1 LARDVLLETKKEY
14 FIMGRPH
21 VVVLGGGFAGLE
33 TVFNLRHRLGDKVN
47 LSLVS
52 DRGYFL
58 FKPNMIYI
66 PFGEDP
72 EKQKIYLDPPM
83 RKKLIDFVEQEV
95 KEIDVRRGKVMLRD
109 FDMPYDY
116 LVLATG
122 AAMQPAEIPGLADNA
137 ITVWTPGEMLRLREA
152 YQKLCEKAQQK
163 QRQHILFVLPPN
175 NGYAGP
181 LYEMA
186 MMTDTWLREQGV
198 RDSVDITW
206 TTFEEQYLQ
215 AFGPRSH
222 EVVAADFVERSI
234 TGLTGH
240 AVDHVVPNCVVY
252 RNGER
257 IGYDLLV
264 SFPPHVAARSY
275 STLPHD
281 ERGFLKVTPE
291 SRRVE
296 GHQRIYA
303 AGDNSSFP
311 IKQAFLALLQADA
324 VADHIA
330 ADILNEEPRVLF
342 EPISMYVM
350 EQLNKA
356 TFAQT
361 RFNYAGQPLPLE
373 GDAEDSENYK
383 IGVSPMWRVGKK
395 IMGTYLPWRFGHG
408 EPFHTGIAWETLDLG
423 LKVASKMMAT

>member
-1 LARDVLLETKKEY
+1 MA
-14 FIMGRPH
+14 RPH

-33 TVFNLRHRLGDKVN
+33 TVFNLRHRLADRVN

-66 PFGEDP
+66 PFGEDA

-95 KEIDVRRGKVMLRD
+95 RDVDVRRSKVVLRD

-122 AAMQPAEIPGLADNA
+122 AAMQPLEVPGLAEHA
-137 ITVWTPGEMLRLREA
+137 ITVWTPNEMLRLREA
-152 YQKLCEKAQQK
+152 YQKVCEKAQGGGR
-163 QRQHILFVLPPN
+163 QRILFVLPPN

-198 RDSVDITW
+198 REAVEITW
-206 TTFEEQYLQ
+206 TTHEHGYLE
-215 AFGPRSH
+215 AFGPRSN
-222 EVVAADFVERSI
+222 EMVAAEFVERGI
-234 TGLTGH
+234 TGLPGH
-240 AVDHVVPNCVVY
+240 VVDHVLPGEVIY
-252 RNGER
+252 RNGETL
-257 IGYDLLV
+257 GYDVLV
-264 SFPPHVAARSY
+264 SFPPHVGARNY
-275 STLPHD
+275 TTLPHD
-281 ERGFLKVTPE
+281 ERGFLRVTPE

-296 GHQRIYA
+296 GHERIFA
-303 AGDNSSFP
+303 AGDTANFP

-330 ADILNEEPRVLF
+330 ADILHEEPRVLF

-361 RFNYAGQPLPLE
+361 RFNYAGEPLASE
-373 GDAEDSENYK
+373 GNGEEAENYK
-383 IGVSPMWRVGKK
+383 VGVSPMWRVGKK
-395 IMGTYLPWRFGHG
+395 IMGAYLPWRFGHG
-408 EPFHTGIAWETLDLG
+408 EPFHTGVAWETLDLG
-423 LKVASKMMAT
+423 LKVATKVMAT

>member
-1 LARDVLLETKKEY
+1 
-14 FIMGRPH
+14 
-21 VVVLGGGFAGLE
+21 
-33 TVFNLRHRLGDKVN
+33 VN

-58 FKPNMIYI
+58 FKPNLIYV

-72 EKQKIYLDPPM
+72 EKLKIYLDPPSRM
-83 RKKLIDFVEQEV
+83 KMIDFVEQEV
-95 KEIDVRRGKVMLRD
+95 REIDVRRNKVVLHD
-109 FDMPYDY
+109 FDMPFDY
-116 LVLATG
+116 LVIATG
-122 AAMQPAEIPGLADNA
+122 AAMHPVEIPGLAENA

-152 YQKLCEKAQQK
+152 YQKLCQKAQQG
-163 QRQHILFVLPPN
+163 QRQQLLFLLPPH

-186 MMTDTWLREQGV
+186 MMTETWLREQGV
-198 RDSVDITW
+198 REAVDITY
-206 TTFEEQYLQ
+206 TTSEDHYLQ

-222 EVVAADFVERSI
+222 EVVAEEFVTRGI

-240 AVDHVVPNCVVY
+240 VVDHVVAGSVVY
-252 RNGER
+252 GNGEKLD
-257 IGYDLLV
+257 YDLLV
-264 SFPPHVAARSY
+264 SFPPHVAARTY
-275 STLPHD
+275 PTLPHD
-281 ERGFLKVTPE
+281 DRGFLKVLPE

-296 GHQRIYA
+296 GHERIFA
-303 AGDNSSFP
+303 AGDNANFP

-330 ADILNEEPRVLF
+330 ADILHEQPRILF

-361 RFNYAGQPLPLE
+361 RFTQQGEPVTSEGN
-373 GDAEDSENYK
+373 GDAADCYK
-383 IGVSPMWRVGKK
+383 VGVSPMWRVGKK

-408 EPFHTGIAWETLDLG
+408 EPFHTGITWEALDLG
-423 LKVASKMMAT
+423 LKVAAKVMAT